1 VNDGAGSGGDHSV
14 VPELEQALTA
24 LAWADPAVAADPAAA
39 LARLGVDVPDGMR
52 FDIRIQRPDTLYLVI
67 PPVADNAPPDQVVN
81 QMDLWRS
88 GDQFVWIMS
97 QDAKLA
103 LLQMR
108 RQYRA
113 HGAQEA
119 P

>member
-1 VNDGAGSGGDHSV
+1 MNDGAGSGGDRGV

-24 LAWADPAVAADPAAA
+24 LAWDDPAVAADPAAA
-39 LARLGVDVPDGMR
+39 LARLGVDIPDGMLV
-52 FDIRIQRPDTLYLVI
+52 DIRIQRPDTLYLVI
-67 PPVADNAPPDQVVN
+67 PPVADSAPPDEVVN

-113 HGAQEA
+113 HGAEEA

>member
-1 VNDGAGSGGDHSV
+1 M

-24 LAWADPAVAADPAAA
+24 LAWDDPAVAADPAAA
-39 LARLGVDVPDGMR
+39 LARLGVDIPDGMLV
-52 FDIRIQRPDTLYLVI
+52 DIRIQRPDTLYLVI
-67 PPVADNAPPDQVVN
+67 PPVADSAPPDEVVN

-113 HGAQEA
+113 HGAEEA